1 MRKKLAEIILAE
13 AKKDKKIV
21 FLTGDLGFNAF
32 EILKNNLGQRFIN
45 AGVAEQNMATVA
57 AGMAY
62 SGLKPWIFSIA
73 PFVSIKIIEELR
85 NDVCLSNSNVKIIGS
100 GGGYDYELAGP
111 THHALE
117 DVGVLLTL
125 PNMKIYLP
133 AVIEDVTKIIKKM
146 NREKGPRYLRLVRS
160 RKITLSL
167 NKFEACRQVLSGNK
181 VTVLALGSIIDKA
194 IEASLRFKG
203 KIDLWVIGEMPFKP
217 TQKLLNSIKKT
228 GKLIIIEEHVA
239 TGGLGQHIS
248 LYLHKHNIKIN
259 NFIHL
264 YAKGYISKRTG
275 SRDFYLKESGL
286 GVESI
291 ISKLKCQMSNL

>member
-1 MRKKLAEIILAE
+1 MRKKLAEIVLAE
-13 AKKDKKIV
+13 AKKDKKII
-21 FLTGDLGFNAF
+21 FLTGDLGFNFF
-32 EILKNNLGQRFIN
+32 EGLRQGMGKRFIN

-57 AGMAY
+57 AGLAY

-73 PFVSIKIIEELR
+73 PFVSLKILEELR
-85 NDVCLSNSNVKIIGS
+85 DDICLNNSNVKIIGL

-133 AVIEDVTKIIKKM
+133 AVIEDVAEIIKKM
-146 NREKGPRYLRLVRS
+146 NQEKGPRYLRLVRS
-160 RKITLSL
+160 RKVALSL
-167 NKFEACRQVLSGNK
+167 NKFEACRQVLSGDK

-194 IEASLRFKG
+194 IEASLQFKG
-203 KIDLWVIGEMPFKP
+203 KIDLWVIGEMPFRP
-217 TQKLLNSIKKT
+217 TQKLLNSITKT
-228 GKLIIIEEHVA
+228 GKLMIIEEHMA
-239 TGGLGQHIS
+239 TGGLGQFIS

-264 YAKGYISKRTG
+264 YAKGYVSKKTG
-275 SRDFYLKESGL
+275 SRDFYLKESEL

-291 ISKLKCQMSNL
+291 IKAINGL